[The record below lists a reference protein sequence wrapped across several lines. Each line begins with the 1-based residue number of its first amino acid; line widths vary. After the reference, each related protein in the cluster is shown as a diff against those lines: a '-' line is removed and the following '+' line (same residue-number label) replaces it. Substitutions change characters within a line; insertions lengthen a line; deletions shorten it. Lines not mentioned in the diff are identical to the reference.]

1 MSLSRKQFLGL
12 AVVGQAIRLS
22 KSAGE
27 PPAPPAPAP
36 AAERLQIASVKA
48 YPIKVPGVA
57 GGPVPKFTSDFDP
70 ARSRWIGPFA
80 QLGGAILVEI
90 KTEHGLTGYGMGG
103 GGAAAATIIE
113 QHLAPLITGA
123 NALNVE
129 LLWEQMYNST
139 LFYGRKGVTVM
150 AISGVDLALW
160 DIRGKHAGQPVYK
173 LLGGP
178 NRDKVPAYYTGF
190 EVDKALELGFR
201 AFKHPIRY
209 NLNDGR
215 EGMKKVI
222 AELRAIRGKIGPDSQ
237 LMIDVLCQ
245 WDVPHT
251 IEMAE
256 VMQEFRL
263 YWIEEPLSPDNLE
276 GYAQLCREVRGPLIA
291 SGEHEYTRFGFEE
304 LIGHKAVKL
313 LQPDTTWSGGLTEV
327 RRIAA
332 LAAANNLPVAPHRGG
347 SPYGLA
353 VILTTPSCI
362 LAESFGTLEKS
373 TPLMRAMTSRFE
385 NGYYYPTEKPGFG
398 VEITQA
404 ML

>member
-1 MSLSRKQFLGL
+1 VPLSRRTFLRVAAL
-12 AVVGQAIRLS
+12 TAS
-22 KSAGE
+22 TSYC
-27 PPAPPAPAP
+27 
-36 AAERLQIASVKA
+36 AERLQIASVKA
-48 YPIKVPGVA
+48 YPIKVAGIA
-57 GGPVPKFTSDFDP
+57 GGPVPKFASDFDP

-90 KTEHGLTGYGMGG
+90 KTAQGITGYGMGG

-113 QHLAPLITGA
+113 QHLGPLITGA

-139 LFYGRKGVTVM
+139 LFYGRKGVTIM

-160 DIRGKHAGQPVYK
+160 DIRGKHAGEPVYK

-222 AELRAIRGKIGPDSQ
+222 AELRAIRSKIGPDSQ

-251 IEMAE
+251 LEMAE
-256 VMQEFRL
+256 RMQEFRL

-304 LIGHKAVKL
+304 LIAHKAVKL

-332 LAAANNLPVAPHRGG
+332 VAAANNLPMAPHRGG
-347 SPYGLA
+347 SPYGLT

-373 TPLMRAMTSRFE
+373 TPIMQAMTSRFE

-398 VEITQA
+398 VEIAQS

>member
-1 MSLSRKQFLGL
+1 VALSRRKFLRTAAG
-12 AVVGQAIRLS
+12 AA
-22 KSAGE
+22 SAAYG
-27 PPAPPAPAP
+27 
-36 AAERLQIASVKA
+36 AERLPIAAVKA
-48 YPIKVPGVA
+48 YPIKVPGMA
-57 GGPVPKFTSDFDP
+57 GGAAPKFTSDFDP

-90 KTEHGLTGYGMGG
+90 QTEQGLTGYGMGG

-113 QHLAPLITGA
+113 QHLGPLISGA
-123 NALNVE
+123 NALGVE

-139 LFYGRKGVTVM
+139 LFYGRKGVTIM

-178 NRDKVPAYYTGF
+178 NRDKVPAYYTGL
-190 EVDKALELGFR
+190 EVDKALKLGFR
-201 AFKHPIRY
+201 AFKHPIRHG
-209 NLNDGR
+209 LQEGR

-222 AELRAIRGKIGPDSQ
+222 AELREIRSKIGPDSQ

-251 IEMAE
+251 LEMAE
-256 VMQEFRL
+256 RMQEFRL

-276 GYAQLCREVRGPLIA
+276 GYAQLCHEVRGPLIA

-332 LAAANNLPVAPHRGG
+332 LAAAHNLPMAPHRGG
-347 SPYGLA
+347 SPYGLS
-353 VILTTPSCI
+353 VILSTPGCV

-373 TPLMRAMTSRFE
+373 TPLMAAMTSRFE
-385 NGYYYPTEKPGFG
+385 DGYYYPSGKPGFG
-398 VEITQA
+398 VEISKS

>member
-1 MSLSRKQFLGL
+1 
-12 AVVGQAIRLS
+12 
-22 KSAGE
+22 
-27 PPAPPAPAP
+27 
-36 AAERLQIASVKA
+36 VKA

-80 QLGGAILVEI
+80 QLGGAILVKI
-90 KTEHGLTGYGMGG
+90 KTAQGLTGYGMGG

-113 QHLAPLITGA
+113 QHLGPLITGA

-129 LLWEQMYNST
+129 LLWDQMYNST
-139 LFYGRKGVTVM
+139 LFYGRKGVTIM

-160 DIRGKHAGQPVYK
+160 DIRGKHARQPVYK

-222 AELRAIRGKIGPDSQ
+222 DELRAIRGKIGPDSQ

-251 IEMAE
+251 LEMAE
-256 VMQEFRL
+256 RMQEFRL

-304 LIGHKAVKL
+304 LIAHKAVKL

-332 LAAANNLPVAPHRGG
+332 LAAAHNLPMAPHRGG

-373 TPLMRAMTSRFE
+373 TPLMQAMTSRFE

-398 VEITQA
+398 VEITPS